1 VVHEDV
7 ASGPTTER
15 AASTGSPNDRGS
27 RRRVARGEVGIQRF
41 LFTIDRI
48 SAWSGKAV
56 SWVVIASTLLISYD
70 ILMRYLSKPFLD
82 QIRPI
87 WFTYDYSYDMSYYLY
102 AVLFMI
108 GGAYTLSRAQHV
120 RGDIFYRMWP
130 VKVQAAVDL
139 FLYFFAFY
147 PGIIA
152 LVSVGAQWAAA
163 SWAIGERSFTTQ
175 AAPPIYPLKTV
186 IPIAAGLLAI
196 QGIAEVIRAWQA
208 LRTGEWPARLSDVE
222 ETETLLAKQSEL

>member
-1 VVHEDV
+1 M
-7 ASGPTTER
+7 
-15 AASTGSPNDRGS
+15 
-27 RRRVARGEVGIQRF
+27 QRF
-41 LFTIDRI
+41 LFNIDRV

-56 SWVVIASTLLISYD
+56 SWVIIASTFLISYD

-82 QIRPI
+82 FIRPI

-130 VKVQAAVDL
+130 VKVQGAVDL
-139 FLYFFAFY
+139 FLYVFAFY

-163 SWAIGERSFTTQ
+163 SWAIGERSFTTA
-175 AAPPIYPLKTV
+175 AAPPIYPLKAV
-186 IPIAAGLLAI
+186 IPLAAALLAV
-196 QGIAEVIRAWQA
+196 QGIAEVIRSWQA
-208 LRTGEWPARLSDVE
+208 LRTGVWPARLSDVE
-222 ETETLLAKQSEL
+222 ETETILARQSEL